1 MKGFLSAGGKTS
13 WAIIGLLVLCAVATP
28 VLAWQTAT
36 MRYNRDL
43 TRMVFNDNLELLEDV
58 KLKLGLTKDS
68 LHSALGTAGDTTS
81 EADIL
86 IVSISDHRV
95 WYRQGHEVL
104 FSTRVATG
112 SGRVLSR
119 AGGTNW
125 KFETPR
131 GRLVV
136 QSKESDPVWVP
147 PDWHYVEV
155 AKKKKLGLA
164 RLVRGKPLPVE
175 NGAVITVAGND
186 VVKRFPDGREEK
198 FESGE
203 GKEIVAAGKV
213 VIPPFGTN
221 QRKFVGA
228 LGTHRL
234 NLGDGYALHGTDVP
248 SSIGQSVSHG
258 CIRLRNEDI
267 ETLYRLVPTGTPVYI
282 Y

>member
-1 MKGFLSAGGKTS
+1 MKGFLTAGGRWS
-13 WAIIGLLVLCAVATP
+13 WIIVGLLALCALATP

-36 MRYNRDL
+36 MRYDRDL

-68 LHSALGTAGDTTS
+68 LHTTLSSVGDATS

-95 WYRQGHEVL
+95 WYRKGHQVL

-131 GRLVV
+131 GRLLV

-155 AKKKKLGLA
+155 ARKKKLGLA
-164 RLVRGKPLPVE
+164 RLVRGKPLAAE
-175 NGAVITVAGND
+175 NGAVITVSGND

-198 FESGE
+198 LESGE
-203 GKEIVAAGKV
+203 GKEIIASGKV
-213 VIPPFGTN
+213 VVPPFGTARTSRARSAN
-221 QRKFVGA
+221 R
-228 LGTHRL
+228 
-234 NLGDGYALHGTDVP
+234 
-248 SSIGQSVSHG
+248 
-258 CIRLRNEDI
+258 
-267 ETLYRLVPTGTPVYI
+267 
-282 Y
+282 